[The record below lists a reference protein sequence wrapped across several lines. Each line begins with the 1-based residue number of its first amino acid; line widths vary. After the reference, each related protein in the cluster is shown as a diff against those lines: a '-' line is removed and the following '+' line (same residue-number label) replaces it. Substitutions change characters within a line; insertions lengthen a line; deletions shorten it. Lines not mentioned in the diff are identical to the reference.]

1 MNQPTNTK
9 TRMITATA
17 ELLQVQGY
25 HATGLNQITQESN
38 TPKGSLYF
46 HFPGGKEELAIA
58 AIEAAGA
65 EESQKIEAVLNSQ
78 EDVGDAVQAFTQ
90 VLAQGML
97 DSDFRK
103 GCPVATVAIE
113 TSSTHESLRRICE
126 QIYLRW
132 FELIEQRLLVA
143 GFSPTETRS
152 WSTLIL
158 SSVEGALLLSRNQK
172 SVHPLEII
180 GEHIKTLLTQAKP
193 QRPQASLGEL
203 NSTH

>member
-1 MNQPTNTK
+1 
-9 TRMITATA
+9 MITATA

-78 EDVGDAVQAFTQ
+78 EDVGDAIHAFTQ
-90 VLAQGML
+90 VLAQGL
-97 DSDFRK
+97 LESNFRK

-132 FELIEQRLLVA
+132 FELIKQRLLAA
-143 GFSPTETRS
+143 GFNSTETTT

-158 SSVEGALLLSRNQK
+158 ASVEGGLLLSRNQQ
-172 SVHPLEII
+172 SVKPLETI
-180 GEHIKTLLTQAKP
+180 GEHLKTLLAQAK
-193 QRPQASLGEL
+193 QQQVQETSLEL
-203 NSTH
+203 KLP

>member
-1 MNQPTNTK
+1 MNQPISTK

-25 HATGLNQITQESN
+25 HATGLNQITQESS

-78 EDVGDAVQAFTQ
+78 EDVGDAIHAFTQ
-90 VLAQGML
+90 VLAQGLL

-132 FELIEQRLLVA
+132 FELIEQRLLAA
-143 GFSPTETRS
+143 GFSAAETKT
-152 WSTLIL
+152 WATLIL
-158 SSVEGALLLSRNQK
+158 ASVEGALLLSRNQK
-172 SVHPLEII
+172 TVQPLEII
-180 GEHIKTLLTQAKP
+180 GEHLRVLINQAKAQQP
-193 QRPQASLGEL
+193 QEATVSR
-203 NSTH
+203 

>member
-1 MNQPTNTK
+1 
-9 TRMITATA
+9 MITATA
-17 ELLQVQGY
+17 ELLQIQGY

-65 EESQKIEAVLNSQ
+65 EESQKIEAVLNSR
-78 EDVGDAVQAFTQ
+78 EDIGEAIHAFTQ
-90 VLAQGML
+90 VLAQGL
-97 DSDFRK
+97 LESNFRK

-132 FELIEQRLLVA
+132 FELITQRLLAA
-143 GFSPTETRS
+143 GFNSTETKT

-158 SSVEGALLLSRNQK
+158 ASVEGGLLLSRNQQ
-172 SVHPLEII
+172 SVEPLETI
-180 GEHIKTLLTQAKP
+180 GKHLKTLLAQAKQQQIQETSERKLP
-193 QRPQASLGEL
+193 
-203 NSTH
+203 